1 MSDLAKQSGIFIS
14 GQVSDVRS
22 YTKKDTGEV
31 KYSVR
36 LFVPGSELIQ
46 VNLPGQPDPNRFK
59 PGELTKIQVNL
70 SAYNG
75 KTFFNEA
82 QS

>member
-1 MSDLAKQSGIFIS
+1 MSNVADQSGIVIA

-22 YTKKDTGEV
+22 YIAKKSGEE

-46 VNLPGQPDPNRFK
+46 VNLASPPDPKRFI
-59 PGELTKIQVNL
+59 PGELAKLRVNL
-70 SAYNG
+70 SAFDGRN
-75 KTFFNEA
+75 FFNEA
-82 QS
+82 A